1 MSIDDKSDEVGNA
14 CTVCVSP
21 SALACCCC
29 WADEPM
35 PSRTTQRPKETLK
48 LKPQLKMMTLY
59 CTVHYGTVRLW
70 MHAVER
76 FQPQHFIIIIVYCI
90 IVISYQRIHQ
100 HVLQLCH

>member
-1 MSIDDKSDEVGNA
+1 
-14 CTVCVSP
+14 
-21 SALACCCC
+21 
-29 WADEPM
+29 M

-59 CTVHYGTVRLW
+59 YTVHYGTVRLW

-76 FQPQHFIIIIVYCI
+76 FQPQHFTVIIIYCI

-100 HVLQLCH
+100 HVLSVTDGGPLQPGGGQLPTTRHGLQYSVVTDRQTDT